1 MKKVLVIDDTKN
13 IRVLL
18 STCLEIRGYDV
29 ITADNGIEALK
40 IIRDI
45 ENNIDL
51 IFLDI
56 RMPGISGTEVLKEI
70 KEARRGC
77 PVIIMTAFATV
88 KNAIECTKLGALVYL
103 QKPFSPDRINLVLDE
118 IEEKEGKVKYN
129 ISKKTILNEA
139 RERLYEKENPLEAH
153 ELLKKAIGINPYDRE
168 IYLLISEVNKAIGN
182 DEEAIRFKKIYNL
195 FK

>member
-13 IRVLL
+13 IRNLL

-40 IIRDI
+40 LVKNKEIS
-45 ENNIDL
+45 IDL

-56 RMPGISGTEVLKEI
+56 RMPGISGTEVLKII
-70 KEARRGC
+70 KEERENC

-103 QKPFSPDRINLVLDE
+103 QKPFSPDRINIILDE
-118 IEEKEGKVKYN
+118 IEKKGEGITEGKPTYN
-129 ISKKTILNEA
+129 ILDSV
-139 RERLYEKENPLEAH
+139 RLLLDDNANALEAH
-153 ELLKKAIGINPYDRE
+153 ELLKKAIGTNPYNKE
-168 IYLLISEVNKAIGN
+168 IYLLISKVNEILGN
-182 DEEAIRFKKIYNL
+182 KEEAIRFEKIYKL
-195 FK
+195 F